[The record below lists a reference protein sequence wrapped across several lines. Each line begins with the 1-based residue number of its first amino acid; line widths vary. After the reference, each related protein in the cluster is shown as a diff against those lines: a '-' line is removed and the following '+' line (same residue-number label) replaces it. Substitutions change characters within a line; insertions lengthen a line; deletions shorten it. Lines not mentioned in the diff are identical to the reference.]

1 MPQLSD
7 HPSDAEGDVA
17 EEDVAKEDVAVP
29 STYVAVPSTSS
40 QKPKKRRGRPPA
52 PIPS

>member
-7 HPSDAEGDVA
+7 HPSDAEGDIAEGDVA
-17 EEDVAKEDVAVP
+17 EEDVAM
-29 STYVAVPSTSS
+29 PSTSS
-40 QKPKKRRGRPPA
+40 QKPKKRHGRPPA